1 MSARVLTAAVA
12 LPILAALIWTGGI
25 ALLVFVT
32 MVSLVASFET
42 TRLFRAH
49 TRATVRLVTWI
60 GAVFVPIA
68 VYFVATG
75 SRSAVVA
82 GVLVFLLIE
91 MLAVAWILGDPEEGA
106 VRRAEGAARQAALGM
121 GALMYIPCLLSYGLL
136 MRESPDGREWLFFTL
151 GVVFATD
158 TCALLAGRYFG
169 RFKMAPS
176 ISPGKTWE
184 GAAAG
189 LIAGIW
195 AGIALNSLLYLDA
208 PAWQAAVAAA
218 SVSVAGQIGDL
229 AESKLKR
236 IAEVKDAGRILP
248 GHGGLLD
255 RIDSIVAALPVMYY
269 LLIWWIQ

>member
-1 MSARVLTAAVA
+1 
-12 LPILAALIWTGGI
+12 
-25 ALLVFVT
+25 
-32 MVSLVASFET
+32 
-42 TRLFRAH
+42 
-49 TRATVRLVTWI
+49 
-60 GAVFVPIA
+60 
-68 VYFVATG
+68 
-75 SRSAVVA
+75 
-82 GVLVFLLIE
+82 
-91 MLAVAWILGDPEEGA
+91 
-106 VRRAEGAARQAALGM
+106 
-121 GALMYIPCLLSYGLL
+121 
-136 MRESPDGREWLFFTL
+136 
-151 GVVFATD
+151 
-158 TCALLAGRYFG
+158 
-169 RFKMAPS
+169 MAPS